1 MRIAVLGT
9 GNMGRALIGGLSKA
23 YGESVRISAFDK
35 TPDALK
41 GLGADVEIIEPRNW
55 KEAQFIPDVVI
66 LSVKPPDIGSVLE
79 SLAPSARDF
88 AFLTVSVAAGISLS
102 FMSEKLGSDSRICRV
117 MPNTPALVGEGMSAY
132 ALSSNSTEEDRQ
144 RVEYIFNACGRV
156 ISVNESLMN
165 AVTGLSGSGPAF
177 VYSFIEALA
186 EGGVSA
192 GLPYKTALEAAAQTV
207 LGAARMV
214 QSTGEHPAVLKSKVM
229 SPGGTTAHGLLALEK
244 NGFRNAVEQAVL
256 EAASRSAQLGN

>member
-9 GNMGRALIGGLSKA
+9 GNMGRALIGGLCKA

-35 TPDALK
+35 SAEALE
-41 GLGADVEIIEPRNW
+41 GLGKDVEIIEPGKW
-55 KEAQFIPDVVI
+55 KEAQFIPDVVV
-66 LSVKPPDIGSVLE
+66 LSVKPADMGSVLE
-79 SLAPSARDF
+79 LLASSAQEF
-88 AFLTVSVAAGISLS
+88 AYLTISVAAGISIS
-102 FMSEKLGSDSRICRV
+102 FMTEKLGGAARVCRV

-132 ALSSNSTEEDRQ
+132 ALSSGCTDEDSQ

-156 ISVNESLMN
+156 INVNENLMN

-214 QSTGEHPAVLKSKVM
+214 QSTGEHPSVLKSKVM
-229 SPGGTTAHGLLALEK
+229 SPGGTTAHGLLALER
-244 NGFRNAVEQAVL
+244 NAFRHAVEQAVL
-256 EAASRSAQLGN
+256 QASSRSAQLGI